1 MFDHYRNYFG
11 IIATISIVLY
21 TMKYILT
28 DVYAFIKNNSI
39 KAKINNL
46 LPFLNKY
53 NNLFILIALL
63 FSSFHFYL
71 NYHYTS
77 LLNPGYLTIFLIIS
91 LVITILFKKKFI
103 KYKQYIITL
112 PYLLL
117 ISLFVHIFFR

>member
-11 IIATISIVLY
+11 IIATIFIVLY

-103 KYKQYIITL
+103 KYKQYIITI

-117 ISLFVHIFFR
+117 LSLFVHIFFR

>member
-103 KYKQYIITL
+103 KYKQYIITI

-117 ISLFVHIFFR
+117 LSLFVHIFFR

>member
-11 IIATISIVLY
+11 IIATIFIVLY

-91 LVITILFKKKFI
+91 LVITIFFKKKFI

>member
-1 MFDHYRNYFG
+1 MFDYYRNYFG
-11 IIATISIVLY
+11 IIATIFIVLY

-91 LVITILFKKKFI
+91 LVITIFFKKKFI
-103 KYKQYIITL
+103 KYKQYIITI

-117 ISLFVHIFFR
+117 LSLFVHIFFR

>member
-1 MFDHYRNYFG
+1 MFDYYRNYFG
-11 IIATISIVLY
+11 IIATIFIVLY

>member
-11 IIATISIVLY
+11 IIATISIILY
-21 TMKYILT
+21 TLKYILN

-77 LLNPGYLTIFLIIS
+77 LLNPGYLTIFLIIY

-103 KYKQYIITL
+103 KYKQYIITI

-117 ISLFVHIFFR
+117 LSLFVHIFFR

>member
-1 MFDHYRNYFG
+1 MFDYYRNYFG
-11 IIATISIVLY
+11 IIATIFIVLY

-91 LVITILFKKKFI
+91 LVITIFFKKKFI

>member
-11 IIATISIVLY
+11 IIATISIILY
-21 TMKYILT
+21 TLKYILN

-77 LLNPGYLTIFLIIS
+77 LLNPGYLTIFLIIY

>member
-1 MFDHYRNYFG
+1 MFDYYRNYFG

>member
-11 IIATISIVLY
+11 IIATIFIVLY

-39 KAKINNL
+39 KSKINNL

-103 KYKQYIITL
+103 KYNQYIITL
-112 PYLLL
+112 PYLPL
-117 ISLFVHIFFR
+117 ISLFVHLFFR

>member
-1 MFDHYRNYFG
+1 MFDDYRNYFG

-21 TMKYILT
+21 TLKYILN

-46 LPFLNKY
+46 LPFLSKY

-71 NYHYTS
+71 NYQYTS
-77 LLNPGYLTIFLIIS
+77 LFNPGYLTLFLIIS
-91 LVITILFKKKFI
+91 LSIISLFNKKFI
-103 KYKQYIITL
+103 KYKQYIITM

-117 ISLFVHIFFR
+117 LSLVVHIFFR

>member
-11 IIATISIVLY
+11 IIATIFIVLY
-21 TMKYILT
+21 TLKYILT

>member
-11 IIATISIVLY
+11 IIATISIILY

>member
-1 MFDHYRNYFG
+1 MFDYYRNYFG
-11 IIATISIVLY
+11 IIATIFIVLY

-53 NNLFILIALL
+53 NNLFILISLL

>member
-21 TMKYILT
+21 TMKYILN

>member
-1 MFDHYRNYFG
+1 MFDYYRNYFG
-11 IIATISIVLY
+11 IIATIFIVLY

-39 KAKINNL
+39 KSKINNL

-103 KYKQYIITL
+103 K
-112 PYLLL
+112 
-117 ISLFVHIFFR
+117 

>member
-1 MFDHYRNYFG
+1 MFDYYRNYFG
-11 IIATISIVLY
+11 IIATIFIVLY

-103 KYKQYIITL
+103 KYKQYIITI

-117 ISLFVHIFFR
+117 LSLFVHIFFR

>member
-1 MFDHYRNYFG
+1 MFDYYRNYFG

-91 LVITILFKKKFI
+91 LVITIFFKKKFI
-103 KYKQYIITL
+103 KYKQYIITI

-117 ISLFVHIFFR
+117 LSLFVHIFFR

>member
-11 IIATISIVLY
+11 IIATIFIVLY